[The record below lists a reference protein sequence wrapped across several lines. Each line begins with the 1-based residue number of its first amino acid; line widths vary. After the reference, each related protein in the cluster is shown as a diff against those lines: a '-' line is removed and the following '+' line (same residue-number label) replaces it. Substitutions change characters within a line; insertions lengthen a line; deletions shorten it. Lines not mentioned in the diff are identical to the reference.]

1 MARHGDRAAAQQDEA
16 SALRS
21 ALAELERSV
30 LESPG
35 SVALE
40 VRRSAFGGEVPP
52 ELTEIVE
59 KIRRH
64 AYKITDPD
72 IGRLRACGYSEDQL
86 FEITIAAAV
95 GAGASRLGA
104 GMSALRG
111 SA

>member
-1 MARHGDRAAAQQDEA
+1 MARHGDPSAGRRDET
-16 SALRS
+16 SALSS
-21 ALAELERSV
+21 AFAELVRSV

-35 SVALE
+35 SVGIEA
-40 VRRSAFGGEVPP
+40 RRSAFRGEVRP
-52 ELTEIVE
+52 ELTDLVE

-72 IGRLRACGYSEDQL
+72 IVRLRACGYSEDQI

-95 GAGASRLGA
+95 GAGVSRLEA

-111 SA
+111 RT